1 MSQRRK
7 FNSSFKFKVVVESLS
22 ERLPLHELARK
33 YDLHPNQISSW
44 KKEFN
49 ERGSEIFGKEKVS
62 AEKNQDVDSLY
73 KVIGQQKIEIDFLK
87 KALS

>member
-7 FNSSFKFKVVVESLS
+7 FNSIFKFKVVVESLS

-44 KKEFN
+44 KKKFN
-49 ERGSEIFGKEKVS
+49 EKGSDIFGKEKIS
-62 AEKNQDVDSLY
+62 EEKKQDIDSL
-73 KVIGQQKIEIDFLK
+73 
-87 KALS
+87 